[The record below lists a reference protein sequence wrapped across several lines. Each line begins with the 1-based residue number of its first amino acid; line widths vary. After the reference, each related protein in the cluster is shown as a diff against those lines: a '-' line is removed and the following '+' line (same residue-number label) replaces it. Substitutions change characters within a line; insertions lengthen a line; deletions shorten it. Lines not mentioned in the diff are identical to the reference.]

1 MNAWWRG
8 HPMLLDGT
16 LALCLLGLGAN
27 VFTSFSF
34 RSSGLGDQAGLAA
47 ISLVLAVLVV
57 LRRRYP
63 TATFAIAAAIGAVQV
78 TLGSR
83 PASGTAIAGAF
94 QPVSADVAIIVLL
107 YTLAANRPR
116 RVSLYGLA
124 VCLVGITYVV
134 IQWPLSHGRE
144 TPQHMLLFALVL
156 GVPTVSAW
164 VLGQTMAYRRAYYA
178 WLEERARRAE
188 AERDTRAQ
196 IAVAAERARIA
207 REMHDVIAHNVS
219 VIVVQADGAA
229 YAFDDD
235 PARARQAIDAISR
248 TGRQALAEM
257 RRLLGVLRDGEET
270 DMAPQPGLTQISE
283 LLTEA
288 RLAGLPV
295 SLTIE
300 GAPRPLDT
308 GRELAAY
315 RIVQEALTNARKHG
329 GLGADAAVLL
339 HYTENGG
346 CGCGS
351 ATPVRCR
358 RPGTAQ
364 ITEPPVPETPV
375 QKTRGTGS
383 PGCGN
388 GCDSTAERCGPGRG
402 RAAAM
407 RSPPRC
413 PPRPTRPSRHD
424 DPRRAGRRPGT
435 RAYRLPHGA

>member
-1 MNAWWRG
+1 LRG
-8 HPMLLDGT
+8 HPVLLDGV
-16 LALCLLGLGAN
+16 LALGLLGIGAN

-34 RSSGLGDQAGLAA
+34 RASRAGDQAGLIA
-47 ISLVLAVLVV
+47 ISLVLAALVV
-57 LRRRYP
+57 LRRKYP
-63 TATFAIAAAIGAVQV
+63 VATFAIATAIGVVQL
-78 TLGSR
+78 TLGTR
-83 PASGTAIAGAF
+83 PNSGSSLSGAF

-124 VCLVGITYVV
+124 VCLAGITIAV
-134 IQWPLSHGRE
+134 IRWPMSHGTE
-144 TPQHMLLFALVL
+144 TPQHMLLAALVL

-164 VLGQTMAYRRAYYA
+164 VLGQTMAYRRAYYT

-188 AERDTRAQ
+188 AERDTRAR

-229 YAFDDD
+229 YAFDHD
-235 PARARQAIDAISR
+235 PDRARQAIDAISR

-257 RRLLGVLRDGEET
+257 RRLLGVLRDGEEAT

-283 LLTEA
+283 LLAEA

-300 GAPRPLDT
+300 GAPRPLDA

-339 HYTENGG
+339 HYTKYGLR
-346 CGCGS
+346 
-351 ATPVRCR
+351 VRVSDTGQVPAAGEGP
-358 RPGTAQ
+358 RPGNTGPENTGHG
-364 ITEPPVPETPV
+364 ITGMRERV
-375 QKTRGTGS
+375 QLYGGTL
-383 PGCGN
+383 
-388 GCDSTAERCGPGRG
+388 
-402 RAAAM
+402 
-407 RSPPRC
+407 
-413 PPRPTRPSRHD
+413 
-424 DPRRAGRRPGT
+424 RAGPLPGGGYEVT
-435 RAYRLPHGA
+435 ATLPAPADQTVAA

>member
-1 MNAWWRG
+1 
-8 HPMLLDGT
+8 MLLDGA
-16 LALCLLGLGAN
+16 LALGLLGIGAN

-34 RSSGLGDQAGLAA
+34 RASRAADQAGLIA

-57 LRRRYP
+57 LRRKYP
-63 TATFAIAAAIGAVQV
+63 LATFAIAAAIAVAQL
-78 TLGSR
+78 TLGTQHN
-83 PASGTAIAGAF
+83 SGTSLSGAF

-124 VCLVGITYVV
+124 VCLAGITIAV
-134 IQWPLSHGRE
+134 IRWPMSHGTE
-144 TPQHMLLFALVL
+144 SPQHMLLVALAL

-188 AERDTRAQ
+188 AERDTRARM
-196 IAVAAERARIA
+196 AVAAERARIA
-207 REMHDVIAHNVS
+207 REMHDVIAHHVS

-229 YAFDDD
+229 YSFDHD
-235 PARARQAIDAISR
+235 PDRARQAIDAISR

-257 RRLLGVLRDGEET
+257 RRLLGVLRDGEAT

-283 LLTEA
+283 LLADA

-300 GAPRPLDT
+300 GTPRPLDA

-339 HYTENGG
+339 HYTKNGLR
-346 CGCGS
+346 
-351 ATPVRCR
+351 VRVSDTGHV
-358 RPGTAQ
+358 PTA
-364 ITEPPVPETPV
+364 
-375 QKTRGTGS
+375 GY
-383 PGCGN
+383 
-388 GCDSTAERCGPGRG
+388 GPGPG
-402 RAAAM
+402 NTGQENTGHGITGM
-407 RSPPRC
+407 RERVQLYGG
-413 PPRPTRPSRHD
+413 TL
-424 DPRRAGRRPGT
+424 RAGP
-435 RAYRLPHGA
+435 LPDGGYEVTATLPAPADETVAA